1 MDRTILDL
9 TCHQVEVAFNL
20 TNVHKIC
27 RQVCEQC
34 RLWWWWFCCCSTHT
48 HTHTKPCS
56 KYKPGLRLFI
66 QSVRPSPPQVDLT
79 FCSLSHSLT
88 LLFHHCVT
96 ASSPRLLFILVS
108 VSWFSQCDL
117 CYNNN
122 LLVLL
127 SLLPP
132 QQLTKLHQLAMQQ
145 TPFTPLGQT
154 TPAFPG
160 TYPQALSES
169 PSLCT
174 CRNTLFVIFFH
185 SLLCFLFS

>member
-1 MDRTILDL
+1 MLLLILQMYIKYAGKYMNNAASGAAASL
-9 TCHQVEVAFNL
+9 
-20 TNVHKIC
+20 
-27 RQVCEQC
+27 
-34 RLWWWWFCCCSTHT
+34 HT
-48 HTHTKPCS
+48 HTHKQSHVGSINHLDT
-56 KYKPGLRLFI
+56 FI
-66 QSVRPSPPQVDLT
+66 HSVRPSPPQVDFT
-79 FCSLSHSLT
+79 FCSLSHSLA
-88 LLFHHCVT
+88 LLYHHCVT

-108 VSWFSQCDL
+108 FSWFSQCDL

-160 TYPQALSES
+160 TYPQALLES
-169 PSLCT
+169 PSICT